1 VKHSSIVFG
10 TPTKNCQGHGICK
23 VTPWAKT
30 PLIPIQCCPN
40 VKSFWLR
47 SPEGFLSL
55 KVPSKGLSSTIL
67 DKHFAGQSFLMEEP
81 LVLPKFLQDHFCMK
95 DPHLIPA
102 GKYRIV
108 RTQYFFLIQF

>member
-1 VKHSSIVFG
+1 
-10 TPTKNCQGHGICK
+10 
-23 VTPWAKT
+23 
-30 PLIPIQCCPN
+30 
-40 VKSFWLR
+40 
-47 SPEGFLSL
+47 
-55 KVPSKGLSSTIL
+55 L